1 MQKDDQYTEND
12 EKEVEEFLRKKGLTD
27 QRKFQNIYKIMHFE
41 MELENT
47 RKIIQRICKKLSD
60 LDHNLDED

>member
-1 MQKDDQYTEND
+1 MEKEYTDED
-12 EKEVEEFLRKKGLTD
+12 EKEVEQFLTEKRLTD

-47 RKIIQRICKKLSD
+47 RRIIQSVCKKLNELEKQS
-60 LDHNLDED
+60 E

>member
-1 MQKDDQYTEND
+1 
-12 EKEVEEFLRKKGLTD
+12 VEEFLRKKGLTD

-47 RKIIQRICKKLSD
+47 QKIIQRICKKLSD
-60 LDHNLDED
+60 LDSNQD